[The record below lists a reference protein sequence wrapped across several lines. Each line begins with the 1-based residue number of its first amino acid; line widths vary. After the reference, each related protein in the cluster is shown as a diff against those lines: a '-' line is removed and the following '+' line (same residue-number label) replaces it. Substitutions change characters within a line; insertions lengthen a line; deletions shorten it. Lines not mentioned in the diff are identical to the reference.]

1 MKLVKNS
8 NPMDFFFSEAFAPTE
23 DYMARLTQFRPAA
36 EVTKS
41 ESNGY
46 KLRLALPGIPKE
58 DVKIELHNN
67 LLTISGERKSEHTEQ
82 EKNVIKSEFSYGKF
96 SRSFSLNEEINKA
109 EIRAEFKDGV
119 LIVDMPISEK
129 ALPTTINI
137 N

>member
-1 MKLVKNS
+1 
-8 NPMDFFFSEAFAPTE
+8 MDFFFSEAFAPTE
-23 DYMARLTQFRPAA
+23 EYLARLTQFRPSA
-36 EVTKS
+36 EITKTEGS
-41 ESNGY
+41 GY

-67 LLTISGERKSEHTEQ
+67 LLTISGERKSEHTET

-96 SRSFSLNEEINKA
+96 SRSFSLNDEINKA
-109 EIRAEFKDGV
+109 EIKAEFKDGV
-119 LIVDMPISEK
+119 LIVDMPVNEK